1 MGTERETDVC
11 VWPDSVAVK
20 LNRLFQV
27 PKALSFEI
35 APTWNRVAQY
45 YKSLSP
51 QNRPTLCSL
60 KTFREQHMLI
70 REQSSEN
77 RLVFYMDR

>member
-1 MGTERETDVC
+1 MGIKRETDVW

-20 LNRLFQV
+20 LYRLFQV

-51 QNRPTLCSL
+51 QKRPTLCSP